1 MKKFT
6 FNKKYKI
13 IGIIFLIIVLVPSII
28 GVLLIFSNSNV
39 NNKTNIN
46 NDYELN
52 EFNNISVYKYINKNS
67 LKDLLKNNNSNEM
80 SKTNIEKN
88 LGKIIKN
95 AFSNSNEFKNE
106 NIDDYNL
113 KIRYQINDQEND
125 LKINIFLYN
134 KLIKNKK
141 YKSSFRIYI
150 I

>member
-113 KIRYQINDQEND
+113 KIRYKINDQEND